1 MELNEGL
8 VVANLGN
15 EIKIIGDEEGD
26 IFPND
31 VINVLKYI
39 CKNFAN
45 YIFADN
51 IFIQYIHNEI
61 RKSRVN
67 NGRKTLSNDI
77 HELAPYFNNDP
88 DLTVFSVLDGEDLNE
103 YE

>member
-1 MELNEGL
+1 MNLNQGV
-8 VVANLGN
+8 VVAQLGN
-15 EIKIIGDEEGD
+15 DVAIIGDEEGD
-26 IFPND
+26 FFPND

-39 CKNFAN
+39 SKFAN

-61 RKSRVN
+61 RKARVR
-67 NGRKTLSNDI
+67 NGRKSLANDI
-77 HELAPYFNNDP
+77 HELAPYFESDQ
-88 DLTVFSVLDGEDLNE
+88 DLTIFSVLDGEDLNE